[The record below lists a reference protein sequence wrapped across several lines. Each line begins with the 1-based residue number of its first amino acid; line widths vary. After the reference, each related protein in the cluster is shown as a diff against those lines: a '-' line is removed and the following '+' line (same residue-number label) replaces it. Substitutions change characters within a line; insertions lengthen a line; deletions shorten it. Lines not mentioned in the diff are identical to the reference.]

1 MAPRR
6 TPTVR
11 QRRLGAELR
20 RLRDGKRMTADE
32 VADRLRWSPSKIS
45 RLENA
50 KIGARISD
58 VRLLLE
64 VYRVDESHLG
74 EVLALAQVA
83 NERGWWADYQS
94 DLREDYTRLIAYEDE
109 ADSAFHFQALVVPGL
124 LQTEEYAR
132 HVITGG
138 KILGALPP
146 QRIDRLVDVRMR
158 RQLLLVRP
166 QPLKLSIVLDEA
178 VLLRRV
184 GDQATMRRQL
194 ARLCEV
200 SRLPNLDIRV
210 LPLGV
215 PHGLFMGGSFD
226 LLVYSPAYDVTF
238 PDIVNIEN
246 YMSIISQDE
255 SVAYAY
261 RLTFEHQ
268 KAQALGPEESRA
280 RILQIVQDRWQD

>member
-20 RLRDGKRMTADE
+20 RLRDRKRLTADE

-50 KIGARISD
+50 KIGARVSD

-64 VYRVDESHLG
+64 VYRVDQSHLG

-94 DLREDYTRLIAYEDE
+94 DLGEDYTRLIAYEDE
-109 ADSAFHFQALVVPGL
+109 ADSAFHFEEQVVPGL

-132 HVITGG
+132 HVIMGG

-158 RQLLLVRP
+158 RQLLLVKP

-184 GDQATMRRQL
+184 GDRATMRRQL
-194 ARLCEV
+194 ARISEL

-210 LPLGV
+210 LPLDV

-226 LLVYSPAYDVTF
+226 LLFYSPAYDVTF

-246 YMSIISQDE
+246 YMSVISQDE
-255 SVAYAY
+255 SVTYAY

-268 KAQALGPEESRA
+268 KNQALGPEESHE
-280 RILQIVQDRWQD
+280 RILRLAQDRWRD